1 MANIWL
7 YLLGVSLAIISGVLN
22 NIGTVMQKKVINRFR
37 GEPDYMKKA
46 LKNGMWLF
54 GLVLQIIIGSAFF
67 MAAQLFIGPAL
78 IPGLM
83 AAGLI
88 VLVIGSVKLVGES
101 LNKSEIIG
109 IAIMILGVFLLGLS
123 ETSVDIA
130 GTDVMETGYL
140 IRTSVFSGVIIIL
153 AVTLYIWQ
161 WKDSRWRAILLSIV
175 SGFQFAL
182 TNYWISPLMAIIED
196 VFTGNARLGQ
206 IILFIISSIILVVAN
221 IIGIGTLQKAFTTSQ
236 ASNLVP
242 IQQVPIQILPLAVYF
257 YVFLETP
264 SKISSYIFMITGV
277 IAIIISSFLLG
288 KRQAQV
294 EEIGKAEEIKSE
306 N

>member
-67 MAAQLFIGPAL
+67 IAAQLFIGPAL

-88 VLVIGSVKLVGES
+88 ALVIGSVKLVGES

-140 IRTSVFSGVIIIL
+140 IRTSVFTGVIIIL
-153 AVTLYIWQ
+153 AVALYIWQ

-206 IILFIISSIILVVAN
+206 IILFIISSIILVGAN
-221 IIGIGTLQKAFTTSQ
+221 IIGIGTLQKAFTTGQ

-277 IAIIISSFLLG
+277 IGIIISSFLLG